1 MITINGKWYVQEG
14 LIVFILKSE
23 INLWSQKILNLS
35 GLIKRIIA

>member
-1 MITINGKWYVQEG
+1 MITINDKWYVQEG